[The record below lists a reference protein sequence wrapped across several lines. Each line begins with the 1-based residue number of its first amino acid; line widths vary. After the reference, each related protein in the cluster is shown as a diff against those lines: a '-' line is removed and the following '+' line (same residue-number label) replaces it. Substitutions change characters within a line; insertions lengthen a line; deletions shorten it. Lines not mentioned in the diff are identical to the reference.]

1 MMRYLA
7 AAAILALMFS
17 PWTARAADR
26 TVVLNVDNATCELC
40 GPIVKKT
47 LARVWGVKTVQIA
60 EAKAETGA
68 VATVM
73 FDDGVT
79 DIAALIS
86 AVTKRGYPAHVR
98 D

>member
-1 MMRYLA
+1 MIKHVA
-7 AAAILALMFS
+7 AATTLALMLS
-17 PWTARAADR
+17 PWTAQAAER

-47 LARVWGVKTVQIA
+47 LARVWGVKVVQIA

-68 VATVM
+68 VATVK

-79 DIAALIS
+79 NAATLIS
-86 AVTKRGYPAHVR
+86 AVTNAGYPARVR
-98 D
+98 N

>member
-1 MMRYLA
+1 MLA
-7 AAAILALMFS
+7 
-17 PWTARAADR
+17 PWTARAAER
-26 TVVLNVDNATCELC
+26 TVLLNVDNATCELC

-47 LARVWGVKTVQIA
+47 LARVWGVKAVQIA

-79 DIAALIS
+79 DITTLIN
-86 AVTKRGYPAHVR
+86 AVTNAGYPAHVR
-98 D
+98 N

>member
-1 MMRYLA
+1 MIRHLA
-7 AAAILALMFS
+7 AAATLALVLS
-17 PWTARAADR
+17 PWTARAADT
-26 TVVLNVDNATCELC
+26 TVALNVDNATCALC

-47 LARVWGVKTVQIA
+47 LARVWGVKAVQIA

-79 DIAALIS
+79 NVAMLIS
-86 AVTKRGYPAHVR
+86 AVTNAGYPARVR
-98 D
+98 N

>member
-1 MMRYLA
+1 MIKHVA
-7 AAAILALMFS
+7 AAATLVLMFS

-40 GPIVKKT
+40 GPIVKRT
-47 LARVWGVKTVQIA
+47 LARVWGVKAVQMA
-60 EAKAETGA
+60 EARAETTA

-79 DIAALIS
+79 NVTTLIRAATN
-86 AVTKRGYPAHVR
+86 AGYPARVKN
-98 D
+98 